1 MNRTLALALVIGCIA
16 LVPVVAAS
24 TPISGTVTVEN
35 GTADGA
41 KVTIAPVS
49 EEFQRVDDPVTT
61 TVNGTTFS
69 ADVPDAPV
77 HVVRIVHDSGVH
89 YEVVRNETSIDM
101 TLNRSLDGRVV
112 DSNGDPRANATIEL
126 VDATDFSVDRAR
138 TNPNGTFSFGP
149 VQPNA
154 TYRLSVTV
162 DGVPYQRTVTTTSEN
177 QSVTV
182 STPPP
187 TSDERVLNVSGGNP
201 AGHIV
206 QVMAPKNGSSTPSVV
221 ETVSLRNTAD
231 RPYVG
236 SVTLSIPTDSRPYS
250 AMAQGE
256 ETNYRTTAEGVVVN
270 VSIAANETARLGVAY
285 DLPGQTFEKQLA
297 RDTDTFAVV
306 LQEYD
311 PENVTHSEN
320 LRVGD
325 APIPLLTNAD
335 PLSANETIRL
345 DISGARS
352 TSEQSVSSE
361 SASAESNSVPTFPAV
376 PIFGGLAAMV
386 VGGLVAYRTL

>member
-1 MNRTLALALVIGCIA
+1 MNRTLALVLVVGCIA
-16 LVPVVAAS
+16 LVPVVTAS
-24 TPISGTVTVEN
+24 TSISGTVTVEN

-49 EEFQRVDDPVTT
+49 EEFQRVDDQVTT

-77 HVVRIVHDSGVH
+77 HVVRIVHDGAVH
-89 YEVVRNETSIDM
+89 YEVVRNETSVDV

-112 DSNGDPRANATIEL
+112 DSNGDPRPNATVEL
-126 VDATDFSVDRAR
+126 VDAADFSVDRAR
-138 TNPNGTFSFGP
+138 AGANGTFSFGP
-149 VQPNA
+149 LQPNA

-162 DGVPYQRTVTTTSEN
+162 DGVPYQRTVTTASEN
-177 QSVTV
+177 QRVTV

-187 TSDERVLNVSGGNP
+187 TSDEGALNVSGGNP
-201 AGHIV
+201 AGHVV
-206 QVMAPKNGSSTPSVV
+206 QVMAPQNGSDTPSVV

-236 SVTLSIPTDSRPYS
+236 PVTLTVPTDGRPYS
-250 AMAQGE
+250 AMAQGR
-256 ETNYRTTAEGVVVN
+256 ETDYRTTPEGVVVN

-285 DLPGQTFEKQLA
+285 DLPGQTFEKRLG
-297 RDTDTFAVV
+297 RDTHNLAVV
-306 LQEYD
+306 LRGYD
-311 PENVTHSEN
+311 PETVEHSAN

-325 APIPLLTNAD
+325 APIALLTNAD
-335 PLSANETIRL
+335 PVSANETIRL
-345 DISGARS
+345 NVSGARS
-352 TSEQSVSSE
+352 ASERNVSSE
-361 SASAESNSVPTFPAV
+361 TAPSESNSVPTFPAV